1 MSSFEV
7 SVIRSINQTNDEMIL
22 LAQLKI
28 ELCREQG
35 LKLQLKNYETDPKFE
50 NQFFVNL
57 SLLYKLWT

>member
-28 ELCREQG
+28 GLCREQG
-35 LKLQLKNYETDPKFE
+35 LKKLDITPKE
-50 NQFFVNL
+50 L
-57 SLLYKLWT
+57 RDRSKI